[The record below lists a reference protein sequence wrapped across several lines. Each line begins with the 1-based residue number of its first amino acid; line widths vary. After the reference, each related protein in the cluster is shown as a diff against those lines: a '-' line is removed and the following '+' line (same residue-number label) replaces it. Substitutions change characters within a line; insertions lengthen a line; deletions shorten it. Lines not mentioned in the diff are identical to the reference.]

1 VHESYSEEDIVETAR
16 VVIFIAYLVSSTFF
30 VAIGIPCSQGW
41 VPPNRLAGFRTRK
54 TLQDPD
60 IWYAANRVAGYWSIA
75 TGIVV
80 AAVSI
85 ATFCAGLALPA
96 GPLVNLVPCL
106 IGIVVIL
113 THGFLVIRRVSR
125 EKAAT

>member
-1 VHESYSEEDIVETAR
+1 MDSAQ
-16 VVIFIAYLVSSTFF
+16 VVIFVACLFSATFF

-54 TLQDPD
+54 TLQDPEV
-60 IWYAANRVAGYWSIA
+60 WYAANRVAGYWSIA

-80 AAVSI
+80 AAVSVS
-85 ATFCAGLALPA
+85 TFWAGLDLPTA
-96 GPLVNLVPCL
+96 PLVNLVPCL
-106 IGIVVIL
+106 VGIVAIL

-125 EKAAT
+125 EKAMC